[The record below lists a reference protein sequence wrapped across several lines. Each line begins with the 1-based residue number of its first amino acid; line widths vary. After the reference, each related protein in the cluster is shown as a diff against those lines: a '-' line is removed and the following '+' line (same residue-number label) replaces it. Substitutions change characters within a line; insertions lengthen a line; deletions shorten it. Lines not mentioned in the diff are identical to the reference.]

1 MKKYRKLYL
10 TPHDIAEELHLNV
23 VTVYNFIRKK
33 KLAAILIG
41 KNYRIDQTD
50 FRKFIE
56 SNKLK

>member
-10 TPHDIAEELHLNV
+10 TPHDVAEKLQLNV
-23 VTVYNFIRKK
+23 VTVYHFIRKK

-41 KNYRIDQTD
+41 KNYRIDQAD